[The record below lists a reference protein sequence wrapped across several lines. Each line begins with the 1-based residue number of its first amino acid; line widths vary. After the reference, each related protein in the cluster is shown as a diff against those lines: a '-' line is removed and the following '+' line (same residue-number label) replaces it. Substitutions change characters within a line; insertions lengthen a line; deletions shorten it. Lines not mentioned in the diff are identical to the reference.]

1 MKAWLW
7 RLLYPMNVWSR
18 FVVCCGS
25 LIKLYNKWIWVP
37 FLDKLLS
44 NNLKAVRDRGA
55 YSTSHICVQC
65 GKRVKL
71 ALVTHW
77 DKRTNIFCSVGCKDK
92 WEKPDLIGEESEF
105 LPQSFV

>member
-1 MKAWLW
+1 M
-7 RLLYPMNVWSR
+7 
-18 FVVCCGS
+18 
-25 LIKLYNKWIWVP
+25 P

-55 YSTSHICVQC
+55 YSTNHICVQC

-77 DKRTNIFCSVGCKDK
+77 DKRTNIFCSIGCKDK
-92 WEKPDLIGEESEF
+92 WEEPGLAGEESEF

>member
-18 FVVCCGS
+18 FVVYCGS

-55 YSTSHICVQC
+55 YSTSHIWVFTPKS
-65 GKRVKL
+65 GHRVKL
-71 ALVTHW
+71 RSPIF
-77 DKRTNIFCSVGCKDK
+77 RTVPGR
-92 WEKPDLIGEESEF
+92 F
-105 LPQSFV
+105 LPEQNEFFFGCRTSLYT